1 MKHLLVVLLA
11 FAIATGCL
19 GDTIPDTPENR
30 QKQAERYLIA
40 MPSKALIE
48 DITINMAAT
57 KGESSER
64 DKVIHALVANVDFDA
79 VNHAIIKS
87 LVKVFTAEEIKGM
100 ADFYGSPAGK
110 AAMNKSGV
118 YMTDLRPALMSE
130 LIKAQAKAGLTKQ
143 NP

>member
-1 MKHLLVVLLA
+1 MNTLPVVLLA

-19 GDTIPDTPENR
+19 GDTLPDTPENR
-30 QKQAERYLIA
+30 QKQAERYLLA

-64 DKVIHALVANVDFDA
+64 DKLIHALVANVDFDA

-130 LIKAQAKAGLTKQ
+130 LIKAQAKAGLSKQ
-143 NP
+143 SP

>member
-11 FAIATGCL
+11 FAIGSVCF
-19 GDTIPDTPENR
+19 GDPIPDTPENR
-30 QKQAERYLIA
+30 QKQAERYLLV

-48 DITINMAAT
+48 DITLNMAAT
-57 KGESSER
+57 KGENSER
-64 DKVIHALVANVDFDA
+64 DKVIHALVANVDFEA
-79 VNHAIIKS
+79 VNRAIMKS
-87 LVKVFTAEEIKGM
+87 LMKVFTAEEIKAM

-118 YMTDLRPALMSE
+118 YMTDLRPALMAE
-130 LIKAQAKAGLTKQ
+130 LIKAQTKAGLSKQ

>member
-19 GDTIPDTPENR
+19 GETIPDTPENR